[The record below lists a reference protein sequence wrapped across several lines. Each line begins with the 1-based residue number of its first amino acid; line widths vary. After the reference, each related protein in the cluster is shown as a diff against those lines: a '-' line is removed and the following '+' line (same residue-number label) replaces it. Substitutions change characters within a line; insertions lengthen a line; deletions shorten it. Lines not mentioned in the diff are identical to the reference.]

1 MPERD
6 LKEQAEP
13 QARTRQ
19 EQAQPLVSW
28 QRQEPQARPVLL
40 LELPPLAQKE
50 PQAALQ
56 QVSARARV
64 PPEHEPQ
71 AHEVRQGLTVWQQQA
86 HADAASQREAQAV
99 SPRVS
104 ALPARPL
111 GPSPLVPEN
120 LATDDELSLRR
131 RRESNWSA
139 SSFR

>member
-1 MPERD
+1 LPERD

-50 PQAALQ
+50 PQAELQ

-71 AHEVRQGLTVWQQQA
+71 AHEDELPRGLTASQQQA
-86 HADAASQREAQAV
+86 RAHVVSRQEAQAV
-99 SPRVS
+99 SPRV
-104 ALPARPL
+104 
-111 GPSPLVPEN
+111 
-120 LATDDELSLRR
+120 
-131 RRESNWSA
+131 
-139 SSFR
+139 